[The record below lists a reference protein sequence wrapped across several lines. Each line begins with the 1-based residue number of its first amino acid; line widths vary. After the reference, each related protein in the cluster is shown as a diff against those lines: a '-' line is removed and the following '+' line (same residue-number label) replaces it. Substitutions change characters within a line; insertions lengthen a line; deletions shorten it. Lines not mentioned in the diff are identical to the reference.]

1 MRNGRIHFMQV
12 LREAGVGERVRLT
25 SPKVSG
31 RGGSVNTMVH
41 SKVMIVDDRLLHI
54 GSANLNNRSMGTDTE
69 CDIAIAAKTERERAA
84 IRAVRDRLIGDHC
97 GVAGKEVAA
106 ALAAGASLTALP
118 ERLGANGHA
127 LVAIDD
133 GEPDTAEW
141 AAYLHK
147 LADPEQ
153 PIGAEQFAADFLGG
167 APSRRSLM
175 NILKIAA
182 AGVVVLAL
190 VLAWELSP
198 LSELARPER
207 VSAALQ
213 DFAQG
218 PWGPLVVV
226 VAFTAGSLLLFPVT
240 ILIAATAAAF
250 GPWLGFAYAALGTMS
265 AALLTYAIGRLIG
278 REALS
283 DVLGPRLNRVRE
295 KIRRRGVIA
304 VALIRLVPLAPFT
317 IVNLAAG
324 ASDIRLVDFLLGTA
338 LGMLPGIVALAA
350 LGQQIGYMM
359 AHPSVAAFVW
369 LTLAVAGWI
378 ALSLGLQAFV
388 SRFESKRA

>member
-1 MRNGRIHFMQV
+1 
-12 LREAGVGERVRLT
+12 
-25 SPKVSG
+25 
-31 RGGSVNTMVH
+31 
-41 SKVMIVDDRLLHI
+41 
-54 GSANLNNRSMGTDTE
+54 MGTDTE

-324 ASDIRLVDFLLGTA
+324 ASDIRLIDFLLGTA

>member
-1 MRNGRIHFMQV
+1 
-12 LREAGVGERVRLT
+12 
-25 SPKVSG
+25 
-31 RGGSVNTMVH
+31 MVH

-69 CDIAIAAKTERERAA
+69 CDLAIEAKTERERAA

-133 GEPDTAEW
+133 GQPDTAEW

-218 PWGPLVVV
+218 PWAPLVVV

-295 KIRRRGVIA
+295 KIRRARRDRGRA
-304 VALIRLVPLAPFT
+304 DQAGAARALHHRQFGGRGERHPARGFPARHRARHAARHRRAGGARPADRLHDRPSERRRLCLADARGRRLDRAFARPAGGRLPVRKRTRVNCRHRPLA
-317 IVNLAAG
+317 
-324 ASDIRLVDFLLGTA
+324 
-338 LGMLPGIVALAA
+338 
-350 LGQQIGYMM
+350 
-359 AHPSVAAFVW
+359 
-369 LTLAVAGWI
+369 
-378 ALSLGLQAFV
+378 
-388 SRFESKRA
+388 

>member
-1 MRNGRIHFMQV
+1 
-12 LREAGVGERVRLT
+12 
-25 SPKVSG
+25 
-31 RGGSVNTMVH
+31 
-41 SKVMIVDDRLLHI
+41 
-54 GSANLNNRSMGTDTE
+54 
-69 CDIAIAAKTERERAA
+69 
-84 IRAVRDRLIGDHC
+84 
-97 GVAGKEVAA
+97 
-106 ALAAGASLTALP
+106 
-118 ERLGANGHA
+118 
-127 LVAIDD
+127 
-133 GEPDTAEW
+133 
-141 AAYLHK
+141 
-147 LADPEQ
+147 
-153 PIGAEQFAADFLGG
+153 
-167 APSRRSLM
+167 
-175 NILKIAA
+175 
-182 AGVVVLAL
+182 L